1 MNQNFSSQQLMRLC
15 KQDEWEDYDLTKDG
29 LLKLIDENFEKIIS
43 GTFEFQINKVGDYYL
58 TEDLPQKLILRKL
71 NDNLKRLYKDEQA
84 NRRIIIRQVKTLLEE
99 NGPMWILKT
108 DIEKFYESIDKEK
121 IISKLKNDS
130 MLSFHSLYLIDKLF
144 SNDKIEGITGI
155 PRGLNIS
162 ATLSEIYMR
171 KFDRWVQR
179 IIGVYYYARFVDD
192 IVIFSNDK
200 SVIED
205 INKNINFN
213 LEKGLKKKEKKTAI
227 YNGSDIKTSYPLEY
241 LGYRFTTT
249 TNGRNKS
256 LSLSI
261 AEKKVKK
268 IKSRI
273 IYSFLD
279 YLKNADFD
287 LLEKRIKFLTG
298 NFSVKKSNDGN
309 ELKAGLYYN
318 YSHITDLRVFDEL
331 NIFYRKLLYSRNG
344 SLGIKLNANLSSH
357 QRDILSKYSFKHGFL
372 KKVYI
377 SFTFEEMSNI
387 KKCW

>member
-15 KQDEWEDYDLTKDG
+15 KQDEWEDYDLTKDR
-29 LLKLIDENFEKIIS
+29 LLKLIDDNFEKIIS
-43 GTFEFQINKVGDYYL
+43 GTFEFQINQVGDYYL
-58 TEDLPQKLILRKL
+58 TDDLPQKLILRKL

-108 DIEKFYESIDKEK
+108 DIEHFYESINKEK
-121 IISKLKNDS
+121 IILKLKNDS

-144 SNDKIEGITGI
+144 SNDKIAGITGI

-162 ATLSEIYMR
+162 STLSEIYMR
-171 KFDRWVQR
+171 KFDRWIQR
-179 IIGVYYYARFVDD
+179 VIGVYYYARFVDD

-200 SVIED
+200 SIIED
-205 INKNINFN
+205 INKNINSK
-213 LEKGLKKKEKKTAI
+213 LEEGLKKKVRKTAI
-227 YNGSDIKTSYPLEY
+227 YDGSNIKDSHPLEY
-241 LGYRFTTT
+241 LGYKFTTT
-249 TNGRNKS
+249 VKGRNKF

-279 YLKNADFD
+279 YLKNTDFN

-298 NFSVKKSNDGN
+298 NFSVKKGNDGN
-309 ELKAGLYYN
+309 ELKAGIYYN
-318 YSHITDLRVFDEL
+318 YSHITDLKVFDEL
-331 NIFYRKLLYSRNG
+331 NIFYRKLLYSRKG
-344 SLGIKLNANLSSH
+344 SLGIKLNIKLSPS
-357 QRDILSKYSFKHGFL
+357 QKYILSKYSFKHGFL

-377 SFTFEEMSNI
+377 PFTFEEMSNI